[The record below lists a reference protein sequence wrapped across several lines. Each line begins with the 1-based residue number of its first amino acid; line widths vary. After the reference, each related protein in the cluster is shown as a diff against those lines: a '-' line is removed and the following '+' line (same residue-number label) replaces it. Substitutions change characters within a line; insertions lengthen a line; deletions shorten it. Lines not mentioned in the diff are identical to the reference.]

1 MLANVSG
8 RLALALLL
16 GFVLAGWTASRAAA
30 AFPGTNGKIAFVS
43 TRDGGDEDVFVM
55 GADGSSPTNLTA
67 GIGAADHLP
76 AWSADGTRITFGSGR
91 NWAPGDV
98 FTMAADGSSPL
109 NLRRAATTPRTLA
122 MTTGPA
128 SRRMAP
134 SSSLKATATTSP
146 AISSPWAPMARGG
159 ST

>member
-67 GIGAADHLP
+67 GSGAADHLP
-76 AWSADGTRITFGSGR
+76 AWSRT
-91 NWAPGDV
+91 APGSPSG
-98 FTMAADGSSPL
+98 AAGTG
-109 NLRRAATTPRTLA
+109 RRATSSRWPRTGRL
-122 MTTGPA
+122 
-128 SRRMAP
+128 R
-134 SSSLKATATTSP
+134 
-146 AISSPWAPMARGG
+146 
-159 ST
+159 